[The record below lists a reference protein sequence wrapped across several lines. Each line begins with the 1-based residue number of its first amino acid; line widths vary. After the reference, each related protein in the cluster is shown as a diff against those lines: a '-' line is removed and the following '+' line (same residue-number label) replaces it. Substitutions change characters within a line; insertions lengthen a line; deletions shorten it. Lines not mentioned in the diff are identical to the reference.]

1 MPIFG
6 SRPTNRSVAPQ
17 LVISG
22 LESMAEQFEV
32 DPSLPVLGQDP
43 FLPNTDLIVI
53 PRGRLVGIKNPAGPG
68 RPTYAQEQKALLT
81 LANGTDGISINGI
94 STDVAP
100 VGFAETPYFRS
111 FAEQIQPLP
120 GVTKGKLL
128 SIPYVQ
134 TSNGA
139 YGAIKPGDYV
149 TAYAGTTSS
158 GSPIAQEVGKIVRF
172 VEKSVFMAHQDVAG
186 TLIQLLQAVLPAFQ
200 PRVFSAQ
207 NGGAFVPLTSAAY
220 AFNGNHWQVTLN
232 AAVTDVFYEWGQGI
246 QNRAGQC
253 ISFQAVGNAGGAL
266 DHLHNF
272 PGWLQWVKD
281 NYDAWTVPP
290 LTLPRPTV
298 QIQNEVPTNIGPNVY
313 RLAQYPI
320 APLRTISVYVTGT
333 RVDPLTGVTQSLT
346 NYLLPL
352 AAGTYLEDF
361 TYGQDYIINPLT
373 GVLTF
378 GSDITITG
386 LTVSYSADTS
396 YLDGK
401 IWDTGVLGLTDGR
414 YSGVAGTPAHLELLG
429 VVADM
434 HVAIF

>member
-1 MPIFG
+1 MAIFG
-6 SRPTNRSVAPQ
+6 TRPTNQSVAPQ

-22 LESMAEQFEV
+22 LESMAEQFEI

-43 FLPNTDLIVI
+43 FLPNSDLIVI
-53 PRGRLVGIKNPAGPG
+53 PRGRLVGVKNPQGTG
-68 RPTYAQEQKALLT
+68 RPTYAQEEKALVT
-81 LANGTDGISINGI
+81 LANGTEGMTINGI

-100 VGFAETPYFRS
+100 IGFAETPYFRS
-111 FAEQIQPLP
+111 FAEQIQPRP
-120 GVTKGKLL
+120 GITKGKLL
-128 SIPYVQ
+128 SIPYIQ

-158 GSPIAQEVGKIVRF
+158 GAPIAQEVGKIVRF
-172 VEKSVFMAHQDVAG
+172 VEKAVFLAHQSNAS
-186 TLIQLLQAVLPAFQ
+186 TTIQLTQAVLPAFQ
-200 PRVFSAQ
+200 PRIYAAN
-207 NGGAFVPLTSAAY
+207 NGGAYVPLTSAAY
-220 AFNGNHWQVTLN
+220 SFNGGNWQAVLN

-246 QNRAGQC
+246 ENRAGQC

-266 DHLHNF
+266 DHLHSF

-290 LTLPRPTV
+290 LTLPRPAT
-298 QIQNEVPTNIGPNVY
+298 QILNEVPTMIGPNVY

-320 APLRTISVYVTGT
+320 VPLKTIAVSVTGT
-333 RVDPLTGVTQSLT
+333 RTDPNTGVTATLT
-346 NYLLPL
+346 NYILPL
-352 AAGTYLEDF
+352 AANTWLEDY
-361 TYGQDYIINPLT
+361 TYGQDYIVNPLT
-373 GVLTF
+373 GVLTIE
-378 GSDITITG
+378 SDIVVNS
-386 LTVSYSADTS
+386 LTVSYSADVS

-401 IWDTGVLGLTDGR
+401 IWNPGVLGLTDGR